1 MGHFFHIEGLAAALG
16 ILGAAWAVVRW
27 LYYAARNQQTI
38 GVLVKH
44 MYENEIPHLEH
55 AMRRVCAKLGIDYD
69 EPPPPPMFSV

>member
-16 ILGAAWAVVRW
+16 ILGTAWGVIRW

-44 MYENEIPHLEH
+44 MYENHLPHIDAAL
-55 AMRRVCAKLGIDYD
+55 RKISAKLGVEYED
-69 EPPPPPMFSV
+69 PPPPPILE